1 MEDGS
6 TPLRIAFLTS
16 AGTWRGSAVS
26 TAHVVLGLNARGHQ
40 ARMFVSEPDV
50 ASRARDRGIAVDLVP
65 VRNTGPREVLTLRRL
80 LHSTAIEVLVTD
92 RPRDLRV
99 AGYACLF
106 SRVHLVNQFNLSRKD
121 PPRDLSTRL
130 ACRRSQFTIFT
141 TRRFA
146 RQVFAKAP
154 FMSAVPWRIIGPA
167 VDTKAFF
174 RDDAAG
180 RAFRTRYS
188 LGDQPFVLA
197 VGALVP
203 EKRYDLILQSMVAL
217 GKDVPVLVVCG
228 NGMQEEELRR
238 LAQSLGVQVRW
249 LGLVDAESLH
259 GAYNAAML
267 LVHACAIETYGMS
280 VAEALCC
287 GTPVAAVDSGG
298 IPEVVGDAGVLV
310 PPDDAVALA
319 SALRALIADP
329 DRRKWLS
336 DAGPQRAAELL
347 SLEAVINAWD
357 SVMGE
362 IRAGRRTRQ

>member
-1 MEDGS
+1 MADGS

-203 EKRYDLILQSMVAL
+203 GEALRPHSPGHGRAREGRSRSGGLRQRHAGGKSSGGSRRAL
-217 GKDVPVLVVCG
+217 GS
-228 NGMQEEELRR
+228 R
-238 LAQSLGVQVRW
+238 
-249 LGLVDAESLH
+249 
-259 GAYNAAML
+259 
-267 LVHACAIETYGMS
+267 
-280 VAEALCC
+280 
-287 GTPVAAVDSGG
+287 SGG
-298 IPEVVGDAGVLV
+298 LAWWMPSRCAAPIMPLCSSCMPV
-310 PPDDAVALA
+310 PSRPTA
-319 SALRALIADP
+319 
-329 DRRKWLS
+329 
-336 DAGPQRAAELL
+336 
-347 SLEAVINAWD
+347 
-357 SVMGE
+357 
-362 IRAGRRTRQ
+362 